1 MKLRLKEDPRE
12 WRKST
17 LLTLLGL
24 AVISSLLCWRHIL
37 KPPTWRWALILL
49 AVAAA
54 TVCLRPGWFRGY
66 YRISTRVGFWLSQ
79 IVARV
84 VLVLIFVLLITP
96 LGLIFRVLGKDLLG
110 LRRSRN
116 AATYWT
122 AARKTSPLDQLF

>member
-12 WRKST
+12 WREST

-37 KPPTWRWALILL
+37 KPSTWKLALILL
-49 AVAAA
+49 AAAAA
-54 TVCLRPGWFRGY
+54 TACLRPGWFRGY

-79 IVARV
+79 VVARV

-96 LGLIFRVLGKDLLG
+96 LGLVFRVLGKDLLR
-110 LRRSRN
+110 LRRSN
-116 AATYWT
+116 ATTYWT